1 MPARRKPPD
10 LIYGVDD
17 EVPLPTC
24 ILLGL
29 QHTFQVTTA
38 IAFALIVIHGFS
50 GTDEE
55 AAFFVSMSLLA
66 GGIATILQVLNRR
79 GIGSGYFAPAVCE
92 PAYITAS
99 LLAAKMGGLPLVFG
113 MTALSGL
120 FEIAMSRVV
129 QRLRFIFTPE
139 VTGLV
144 VAMVGVSI
152 IPVAVPNFLGLK
164 EGHSA
169 IDPTVLLVSLIT
181 FGTMV
186 GITIWSGGKTKL
198 YSVLI
203 GMIVGYVASYLFG
216 LLGPEQVQRVLNAPL
231 VALPNFS
238 VLRWSFDLSLIIPFA
253 ISSLCASVKTLGNIT
268 TCQKIN
274 DLDWKRPEMQSIRQ
288 GLLSDGM
295 GMSLS
300 GLLGGMGQSSA
311 SSNIGLSLA
320 TGATSSKIA
329 FSTGGILIALAF
341 LPRIAEM
348 FVIMPQPVMGATPI
362 FAMCFIVIIGLQMM
376 MSRMMDSRKIFILG
390 ISLIFG
396 LSVMGLVN
404 VYSQIP
410 NTLVRPIFSSTLYL
424 ATLLAIALTFLFRLG
439 LARKVQLLLEPKKS
453 TSDDIFSFME
463 IQGAAWG
470 ARREV
475 IYKAIS
481 ALNEIAETVTLLNLA
496 EEKIVVD
503 VRFDEFNLNLSV
515 QYHGKPFPLQDLSQ
529 SDPDFTDEG
538 SLSRL
543 SVDLIR
549 KLADK
554 VTSDCKDGVC
564 RVMLHFEH

>member
-1 MPARRKPPD
+1 M
-10 LIYGVDD
+10 
-17 EVPLPTC
+17 
-24 ILLGL
+24 
-29 QHTFQVTTA
+29 
-38 IAFALIVIHGFS
+38 
-50 GTDEE
+50 
-55 AAFFVSMSLLA
+55 
-66 GGIATILQVLNRR
+66 
-79 GIGSGYFAPAVCE
+79 
-92 PAYITAS
+92 
-99 LLAAKMGGLPLVFG
+99 
-113 MTALSGL
+113 
-120 FEIAMSRVV
+120 
-129 QRLRFIFTPE
+129 
-139 VTGLV
+139 
-144 VAMVGVSI
+144 
-152 IPVAVPNFLGLK
+152 
-164 EGHSA
+164 
-169 IDPTVLLVSLIT
+169 
-181 FGTMV
+181 
-186 GITIWSGGKTKL
+186 
-198 YSVLI
+198 
-203 GMIVGYVASYLFG
+203 
-216 LLGPEQVQRVLNAPL
+216 LNAPL

-238 VLRWSFDLSLIIPFA
+238 VLRWSFDPSLIIPFA

-274 DLDWKRPEMQSIRQ
+274 DLDWKRPQMQSIKQ
-288 GLLSDGM
+288 GLLSDGLS
-295 GMSLS
+295 MSLS

-320 TGATSSKIA
+320 TGATSRKIA
-329 FSTGGILIALAF
+329 YSTGGILIALAF
-341 LPRIAEM
+341 LPRIAEI

-362 FAMCFIVIIGLQMM
+362 FAVCFIVIIGLQMM
-376 MSRMMDSRKIFILG
+376 MSRMMDSRKIFVLG

-410 NTLVRPIFSSTLYL
+410 NPLVRPIFSSTLYL
-424 ATLLAIALTFLFRLG
+424 ATLLAIVLTFLFRLG
-439 LARKVQLLLEPKKS
+439 LAKKVQLVLEPKKS

-503 VRFDEFNLNLSV
+503 VRFDEFNLDLSV

-529 SDPDFTDEG
+529 SDPDFTDDG

>member
-38 IAFALIVIHGFS
+38 IAFALMVIHGFS
-50 GTDEE
+50 GTDAE
-55 AAFFVSMSLLA
+55 AAFFISMSLLA
-66 GGIATILQVLNRR
+66 GGIATILQALNRR

-120 FEIAMSRVV
+120 FEIALSRFV

-144 VAMVGVSI
+144 VAMVGLSI

-164 EGHSA
+164 EGHST

-186 GITIWSGGKTKL
+186 SITIWSRGRAKL

-203 GMIVGYVASYLFG
+203 GMIVGYAASYLLG
-216 LLGPEQVQRVLNAPL
+216 ILGPEQIQRVFNAP
-231 VALPNFS
+231 VVDMPNFS
-238 VLRWSFDLSLIIPFA
+238 LLRWSFDPFLVIPFA

-274 DLDWKRPEMQSIRQ
+274 DLDWKRPQMQSIKQ
-288 GLLSDGM
+288 GLLSDGIS
-295 GMSLS
+295 MSLS
-300 GLLGGMGQSSA
+300 GLLGGMGQSTA

-320 TGATSSKIA
+320 TGATSRKIA
-329 FSTGGILIALAF
+329 YSTGGILIALAF
-341 LPRIAEM
+341 LPRIAEI

-362 FAMCFIVIIGLQMM
+362 FAVCFIVIIGLQMM

-396 LSVMGLVN
+396 LSVMSLVN

-410 NTLVRPIFSSTLYL
+410 NPWLRPFFSSTLYL
-424 ATLLAIALTFLFRLG
+424 ATLLAIVLTILFRLG
-439 LARKVQLLLEPKKS
+439 LAKKVQLILEPGKS
-453 TSDDIFSFME
+453 TSDEIFSFME
-463 IQGAAWG
+463 AQGAAWG

-475 IYKAIS
+475 IYRAIS
-481 ALNEIAETVTLLNLA
+481 ALNEIAETVTLLHLA
-496 EEKIVVD
+496 EEKMVVD
-503 VRFDEFNLNLSV
+503 VKFDELNLDLSV
-515 QYHGKPFPLQDLSQ
+515 QYHGKPFPLRDRSR
-529 SDPDFTDEG
+529 SDPDFIDEG
-538 SLSRL
+538 DQSRL
-543 SVDLIR
+543 SFGLIR
-549 KLADK
+549 RLADK
-554 VTSDCKDGVC
+554 VNSDCKDGVC
-564 RVMLHFEH
+564 RVMLHFDH